1 MNRRSF
7 LQAASAALLLPAS
20 AARAQAN
27 AQVVVI
33 GGGFGGAT
41 CIRYLREFAPRARIT
56 LVEPSAEFIACPMS
70 NRTLHGMLSVRDL
83 ARAYSDFA
91 GRHGI
96 NRVRDSVS
104 AIDPARRELSLAGGK
119 KLAYDRLVVAPGVE
133 FLYDGLKGMESPAA
147 RQKILHAWKAGDQTV
162 ALRDR
167 LHALP
172 DGATIAMHIPKVP
185 YRCPPGPYE
194 RASLIAYYL
203 KTNRPKSKLL
213 VFDANPDIQSKRDL
227 YLQAWKTHYTSI
239 LEYVPNA
246 DIALVDAAANVLD
259 FSVQG
264 KVKADLWNVIP
275 PQRAGAIA
283 LAAGLANVGGRWCG
297 VDFLSYESAVHPGI
311 HVLGDA
317 IAGSPGMPKSGHM
330 ANQEGKVCASA
341 IALMLAGQ
349 APVAKVAIANTC
361 YSFVTHR
368 DAIHVAA
375 VYRYDPASK
384 QMVATKGAG
393 GLSSEASSVEG
404 IYAMA
409 WFSNIMS
416 DTLG

>member
-1 MNRRSF
+1 MQRRSF
-7 LQAASAALLLPAS
+7 LQAAAAAMLLPAKVV
-20 AARAQAN
+20 RAQAG
-27 AQVVVI
+27 AQIVVV
-33 GGGFGGAT
+33 GGGFAGAT

-56 LVEPSAEFIACPMS
+56 LVEPNAEFIACPMS

-83 ARAYSDFA
+83 SRPYSDFA

-96 NRVRDSVS
+96 NWIRDTVS
-104 AIDPARRELSLAGGK
+104 GIDPQRRELSLAAGK
-119 KLAYDRLVVAPGVE
+119 KLSYDRLVVAPGVD
-133 FLYDGLKGMESPAA
+133 FLYDSLKGMESAA
-147 RQKILHAWKAGDQTV
+147 AKQKILHAWKAGDQTV

-172 DGATIAMHIPKVP
+172 DGATIGMHIPKVP

-194 RASLIAYYL
+194 RASLIAYFL

-213 VFDANPDIQSKRDL
+213 VFDANPEIQSKRDL
-227 YLQAWKTHYTSI
+227 YLQAWKTHYASI

-246 DIALVDAAANVLD
+246 ELALVDAAANVLD

-264 KVKADLWNVIP
+264 KIRADLWNVIP
-275 PQRAGAIA
+275 PQHAGT
-283 LAAGLANVGGRWCG
+283 LARGAGLANVGARWCG
-297 VDFLSYESAVHPGI
+297 VDFLSCESTAHKGI

-330 ANQEGKVCASA
+330 ANQEGKVCAAA
-341 IALMLAGQ
+341 IAQILAGQ
-349 APVAKVAIANTC
+349 APITNIAIANTC

-384 QMVATKGAG
+384 QMLATKGAG
-393 GLSSEASSVEG
+393 GLSSEANSVEG